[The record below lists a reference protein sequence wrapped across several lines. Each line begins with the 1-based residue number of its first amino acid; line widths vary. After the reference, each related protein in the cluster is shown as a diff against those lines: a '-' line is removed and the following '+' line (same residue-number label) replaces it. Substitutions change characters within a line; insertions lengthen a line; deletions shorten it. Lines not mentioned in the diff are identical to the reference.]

1 MTYQYPMPELLQ
13 RFSVGAVYVSPVM
26 FKNESRAVKMLH
38 DSITQSGCKLEYIY
52 AGDRMKAGEGVTI
65 DVLHPPVKG
74 VPGSDNANCV
84 VLAIEYA
91 NRRILLTGDLEPP
104 GMELVMN
111 EPRRHYD
118 VLLAPHHGSGSSRP
132 AVFSEWSKPDWV
144 IISGGSADGRLARPA
159 YEANGATVLNT
170 ADCGA
175 VCVTI
180 APDRFDVQPF
190 HAARQ
195 TAGPAIDDV
204 GGEF

>member
-1 MTYQYPMPELLQ
+1 
-13 RFSVGAVYVSPVM
+13 
-26 FKNESRAVKMLH
+26 
-38 DSITQSGCKLEYIY
+38 
-52 AGDRMKAGEGVTI
+52 
-65 DVLHPPVKG
+65 
-74 VPGSDNANCV
+74 
-84 VLAIEYA
+84 
-91 NRRILLTGDLEPP
+91 
-104 GMELVMN
+104 MELVMN
-111 EPRRHYD
+111 EPRQHYD

-132 AVFSEWSKPDWV
+132 AVFSDWSKPDWV

-175 VCVTI
+175 VSVTI

-195 TAGPAIDDV
+195 TAGPSIEDV